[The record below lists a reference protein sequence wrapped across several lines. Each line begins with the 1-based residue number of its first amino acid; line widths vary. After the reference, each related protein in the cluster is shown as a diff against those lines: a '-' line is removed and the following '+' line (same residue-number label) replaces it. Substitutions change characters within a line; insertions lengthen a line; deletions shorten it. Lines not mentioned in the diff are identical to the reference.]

1 MDHDPSFP
9 CRRGARD
16 ARRHVAAQILF
27 LSISDGKAG
36 SGEGE
41 GESERGDTSR
51 DGNADDQDKDSVK
64 GPDDGD
70 SEEDRN
76 ASGKPSPLS
85 RTWFRILL
93 VVVVVLLVVGGIIY
107 YIHYRDYGQFQ
118 QSTNNAYLEADDVAI
133 SPKVSGYVMK
143 VLVADNQPVRA
154 GQPLV
159 EIDARQSQADVA
171 QAQAQVVASYAQ
183 ARSAEAQIRQQRAQI
198 AQADADLA
206 AARAQLAYAQR
217 EVDRYTPL
225 AQTGAS
231 APERLSQL
239 AGQRDQ
245 AADTVRSRQAAV
257 VAQQRRIGQLQAS
270 VDQALAQAEAAKA
283 QVRSVAVDL
292 GSTVL
297 RAPIAGIVG
306 NKNVRVGRYVQ
317 AGTELMAVVPLT
329 ALYLEANFKETQI
342 TLMRRG
348 QPATLHVDAIPGAE
362 IPGVVESVSPATGA
376 RFSLL
381 PPENAT
387 GNFTKIVQRVPVR
400 IRVQAGRE
408 ARRVLLS
415 GLSVEVSVDTRG
427 AQNYSKRVEDEAEQ
441 QKKVIERREEAIER
455 QVEARD

>member
-1 MDHDPSFP
+1 MNDQDDAKPDVDNRNDHAHDEESSA
-9 CRRGARD
+9 RGGDKDHTQDVLDD
-16 ARRHVAAQILF
+16 AEK
-27 LSISDGKAG
+27 G
-36 SGEGE
+36 
-41 GESERGDTSR
+41 
-51 DGNADDQDKDSVK
+51 ADDDNDDKDEKS
-64 GPDDGD
+64 D
-70 SEEDRN
+70 
-76 ASGKPSPLS
+76 KPSLFS

-107 YIHYRDYGQFQ
+107 YIHYRNYGRFQ
-118 QSTNNAYLEADDVAI
+118 QSTNNAYLQADDVAI
-133 SPKVSGYVMK
+133 SPKVSGYVMR
-143 VLVADNQPVRA
+143 VLVADNKFVRA

-159 EIDARQSQADVA
+159 EIDSRQSQADVA
-171 QAQAQVVASYAQ
+171 QAEAQVAVSYAQ

-206 AARAQLAYAQR
+206 AARDQLAHAQR

-239 AGQRDQ
+239 VGQRDQ
-245 AADTVRSRQAAV
+245 AADMVRSRQAAV
-257 VAQQRRIGQLQAS
+257 VAQQRRIGQLRAS

-297 RAPIAGIVG
+297 RAPIDGIVG

-317 AGTELMAVVPLT
+317 AGTELMTVVPLT
-329 ALYLEANFKETQI
+329 ALYLEANFKETQL
-342 TLMRRG
+342 TLMRPG
-348 QPATLHVDAIPGAE
+348 QPATLHVDALPGAE

-427 AQNYSKRVEDEAEQ
+427 AQNYTHQVEDEAKQ
-441 QKKVIERREEAIER
+441 QKQVIDHRKKLIERR
-455 QVEARD
+455 VEAND

>member
-1 MDHDPSFP
+1 MNDQD
-9 CRRGARD
+9 
-16 ARRHVAAQILF
+16 
-27 LSISDGKAG
+27 DGKRHDEHRDEHSRNEEASRHDG
-36 SGEGE
+36 GEDDAEKRSGDGKKD
-41 GESERGDTSR
+41 SND
-51 DGNADDQDKDSVK
+51 DGNEDKESD
-64 GPDDGD
+64 
-70 SEEDRN
+70 
-76 ASGKPSPLS
+76 KPSLLS
-85 RTWFRILL
+85 RTWFRMLL
-93 VVVVVLLVVGGIIY
+93 GAIVVLLIVGGVIY
-107 YIHYRDYGQFQ
+107 YVNYRNYGQFQ
-118 QSTNNAYLEADDVAI
+118 QSTNNAYLEADDVTI
-133 SPKVSGYVMK
+133 SPKVSGYVMR
-143 VLVADNQPVRA
+143 VLVADNQAVRA

-159 EIDARQSQADVA
+159 EIDPRQSQADVA
-171 QAQAQVVASYAQ
+171 QAEAQVAVSYAQ

-206 AARAQLAYAQR
+206 AARDQLAHAQR

-239 AGQRDQ
+239 VGQRDQ
-245 AADTVRSRQAAV
+245 AADTVRSRRAAV

-270 VDQALAQAEAAKA
+270 VDQALAQAEASKA

-297 RAPIAGIVG
+297 RAPIDGIVG

-317 AGTELMAVVPLT
+317 AGTELMTVVPLT
-329 ALYLEANFKETQI
+329 ALYLQANFKETQI
-342 TLMRRG
+342 TLMRPG
-348 QPATLHVDAIPGAE
+348 QPATLHVDALPGAE

-427 AQNYSKRVEDEAEQ
+427 AQNFTHQVEDEAER
-441 QKKVIERREEAIER
+441 QKQVIDHRKEMIER
-455 QVEARD
+455 QVKAND

>member
-1 MDHDPSFP
+1 MNDQDDGKRDDEHREGRASDEEAG
-9 CRRGARD
+9 RRDDDERD
-16 ARRHVAAQILF
+16 SERR
-27 LSISDGKAG
+27 SDGDDEAPADADAG
-36 SGEGE
+36 SH
-41 GESERGDTSR
+41 D
-51 DGNADDQDKDSVK
+51 
-64 GPDDGD
+64 DDGD
-70 SEEDRN
+70 EDEESD
-76 ASGKPSPLS
+76 KPSLLS

-93 VVVVVLLVVGGIIY
+93 VAVVVLLVVGGVVY
-107 YIHYRDYGQFQ
+107 YVNYRNYGRFQ
-118 QSTNNAYLEADDVAI
+118 QSTNNAYLEADDVTI
-133 SPKVSGYVMK
+133 SPKVSGYVMR
-143 VLVADNQPVRA
+143 VLVVDNQAVRA

-159 EIDARQSQADVA
+159 EIDSRQSQADVA
-171 QAQAQVVASYAQ
+171 QAEAQVAASYAQ
-183 ARSAEAQIRQQRAQI
+183 ARSAEAQIRQQRAQV

-206 AARAQLAYAQR
+206 AARDQLTHAQR
-217 EVDRYTPL
+217 EVDRYAPL

-239 AGQRDQ
+239 VGQRDQ

-292 GSTVL
+292 GATVL
-297 RAPIAGIVG
+297 RAPIDGIVG

-317 AGTELMAVVPLT
+317 AGTELMTVVPLT
-329 ALYLEANFKETQI
+329 ALYLKANFKETQI
-342 TLMRRG
+342 TLMRPG
-348 QPATLHVDAIPGAE
+348 QPATLHVDALPGAE
-362 IPGVVESVSPATGA
+362 IPGIVESVSPATGA

-427 AQNYSKRVEDEAEQ
+427 AQNYTHQVEDEAKR
-441 QKKVIERREEAIER
+441 QKQEIDRRKEAIDR
-455 QVEARD
+455 RVEAND

>member
-1 MDHDPSFP
+1 MNDQD
-9 CRRGARD
+9 
-16 ARRHVAAQILF
+16 
-27 LSISDGKAG
+27 DGKRDDEHHEDHARN
-36 SGEGE
+36 GEAK
-41 GESERGDTSR
+41 RR
-51 DGNADDQDKDSVK
+51 D
-64 GPDDGD
+64 DDGD
-70 SEEDRN
+70 PTKGSDGGGEDAEGVDADKGKGPHDDDGEEDEK
-76 ASGKPSPLS
+76 SDKPSLLS

-93 VVVVVLLVVGGIIY
+93 VAVVILLVVGGVIY
-107 YIHYRDYGQFQ
+107 YVNYRNYGRFQ
-118 QSTNNAYLEADDVAI
+118 QSTNNAYLEADDVTI
-133 SPKVSGYVMK
+133 SPKVSGYVMR
-143 VLVADNQPVRA
+143 VLVADNQAVRA

-159 EIDARQSQADVA
+159 EIDPRQSQADVA
-171 QAQAQVVASYAQ
+171 QAEAQVAVSYAQ

-206 AARAQLAYAQR
+206 AARDQLAHAQR

-239 AGQRDQ
+239 VGQRDQ
-245 AADTVRSRQAAV
+245 AADTVRSKRAAV

-270 VDQALAQAEAAKA
+270 VDQALAQAEASKA

-297 RAPIAGIVG
+297 RAPIDGIVG

-317 AGTELMAVVPLT
+317 AGTELMTVVPLT
-329 ALYLEANFKETQI
+329 ALYLQANFKETQI
-342 TLMRRG
+342 TLMRPG
-348 QPATLHVDAIPGAE
+348 QPATLHVDALPGAE

-427 AQNYSKRVEDEAEQ
+427 AQNFTHQVEDEAER
-441 QKKVIERREEAIER
+441 QKQVIDHRKEMIER
-455 QVEARD
+455 QVKAND

>member
-1 MDHDPSFP
+1 MNDQD
-9 CRRGARD
+9 
-16 ARRHVAAQILF
+16 
-27 LSISDGKAG
+27 DGKRDDEHRDEHSRNEEASRHDG
-36 SGEGE
+36 GEDDAEKRSG
-41 GESERGDTSR
+41 
-51 DGNADDQDKDSVK
+51 DGKKDSN
-64 GPDDGD
+64 DDGD
-70 SEEDRN
+70 EDKE
-76 ASGKPSPLS
+76 SDKPSLLS

-93 VVVVVLLVVGGIIY
+93 GAIVVLLIVGGVVY
-107 YIHYRDYGQFQ
+107 YVNYRNYGQFQ
-118 QSTNNAYLEADDVAI
+118 QSTNNAYLEADDVTI
-133 SPKVSGYVMK
+133 SPKVSGYVMR
-143 VLVADNQPVRA
+143 VLVADNQAVRA

-159 EIDARQSQADVA
+159 EIDPRQSEADVA
-171 QAQAQVVASYAQ
+171 QAEAQVAVSYAQ

-206 AARAQLAYAQR
+206 AARDQLAHAQR

-239 AGQRDQ
+239 VGQRDQ
-245 AADTVRSRQAAV
+245 AADTVRSRRAAV

-270 VDQALAQAEAAKA
+270 VDQALAQAEASKA

-297 RAPIAGIVG
+297 RAPIDGIVG

-317 AGTELMAVVPLT
+317 AGTELMTVVPLT
-329 ALYLEANFKETQI
+329 ALYLQANFKETQI
-342 TLMRRG
+342 TLMRPG
-348 QPATLHVDAIPGAE
+348 QPATLHVDALPGAE

-376 RFSLL
+376 RLSLL

-427 AQNYSKRVEDEAEQ
+427 AQNFTHQVEDEAER
-441 QKKVIERREEAIER
+441 QKQVIDHRKEMIER
-455 QVEARD
+455 QVKAND